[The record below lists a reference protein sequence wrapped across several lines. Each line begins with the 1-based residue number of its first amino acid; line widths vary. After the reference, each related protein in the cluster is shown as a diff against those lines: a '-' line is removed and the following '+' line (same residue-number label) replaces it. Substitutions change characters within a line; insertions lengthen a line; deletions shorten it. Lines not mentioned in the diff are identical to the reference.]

1 VQAFRDYL
9 KIAPFNANDALFVEY
24 TEPQVTA
31 TTTLLASTPANQLP
45 GLLPPQGMWR
55 GATLQSND
63 IKGFEQD
70 MDVKLQVYR
79 TFKGCANK
87 YAAALKDD
95 EIDFVAQGGILM
107 YSTQP
112 DDWAAYA
119 SGSKDDM
126 IQAYAAQV
134 KSLAPAKVLVAAGYE
149 PDGHCVESGNTKHIY
164 GTMAEYQAMYTH
176 YQQVFSD
183 AGVDNA
189 VWIMDYSALMSDPTM
204 FAKLAVPL
212 WPGDDK
218 VDWLSWN
225 FFQKSNTVTGP
236 KAVADGGDCAGNME
250 EVYSQ
255 FSAAQTSTMFNVPW
269 AMGAWGTM
277 ETGFG
282 GGTIKTSGR
291 ILCLNG
297 MASDFASG
305 NYPNMKM
312 AIYYNSLQDIIGTAS
327 ATWAAPYTVSTD
339 PDLVQAFSDYLKIAP
354 FNANDALFVEYTG
367 P

>member
-1 VQAFRDYL
+1 
-9 KIAPFNANDALFVEY
+9 
-24 TEPQVTA
+24 
-31 TTTLLASTPANQLP
+31 
-45 GLLPPQGMWR
+45 
-55 GATLQSND
+55 
-63 IKGFEQD
+63 
-70 MDVKLQVYR
+70 
-79 TFKGCANK
+79 
-87 YAAALKDD
+87 
-95 EIDFVAQGGILM
+95 M

-225 FFQKSNTVTGP
+225 FFQKSN
-236 KAVADGGDCAGNME
+236 
-250 EVYSQ
+250 
-255 FSAAQTSTMFNVPW
+255 
-269 AMGAWGTM
+269 
-277 ETGFG
+277 
-282 GGTIKTSGR
+282 
-291 ILCLNG
+291 
-297 MASDFASG
+297 
-305 NYPNMKM
+305 
-312 AIYYNSLQDIIGTAS
+312 
-327 ATWAAPYTVSTD
+327 
-339 PDLVQAFSDYLKIAP
+339 
-354 FNANDALFVEYTG
+354 
-367 P
+367 